1 MADAIKKWQCNFCE
15 SENAIVLD
23 KELQICGTCGLCYLT
38 KMMIHSANGDWLQCL
53 PVTNLSRKTPSD
65 FAGEMWIDQNRERF
79 SRNDY
84 INKYAID
91 PKVFWEYR
99 HRAKGA
105 NAQIRF

>member
-1 MADAIKKWQCNFCE
+1 MADDIKKWQCDLCE

-23 KELQICGTCGLCYLT
+23 KKLQICGTCGLCYPT
-38 KMMIHSANGDWLQCL
+38 RMMIQSANGLQCL
-53 PVTNLSRKTPSD
+53 PFTNLSRKTPSD
-65 FAGEMWIDQNRERF
+65 FAGEMWIDQNGKML

-84 INKYAID
+84 INEYLID

-99 HRAKGA
+99 HKSKGS